1 MSHCTALLK
10 NYWLGPFKDEKE
22 MKFVQNSCAKVF
34 FHPKNVYD
42 NPKISW
48 RNYVTLYNTGPL
60 SHCTAISDLFLIF
73 CTMQIQLESLV
84 YVRFSKSKMFDK
96 KMSEK
101 ERVAKYRE
109 ENKRATELATRKS
122 NFKRTQLLSSGT
134 PEAAKLREKAAAR
147 KRLQREREKQK
158 MREKEEEE
166 VRENVVGRRNVQGAV
181 TPGN

>member
-1 MSHCTALLK
+1 MSHCTILDLCHTVRQFQI
-10 NYWLGPFKDEKE
+10 YFLSF
-22 MKFVQNSCAKVF
+22 AKVKTRCF
-34 FHPKNVYD
+34 
-42 NPKISW
+42 
-48 RNYVTLYNTGPL
+48 L
-60 SHCTAISDLFLIF
+60 LFGTEKYS
-73 CTMQIQLESLV
+73 TMPIQLESLV
-84 YVRFSKSKMFDK
+84 YVLFSKSKMFDK

-101 ERVAKYRE
+101 ERVAKYRK

-122 NFKRTQLLSSGT
+122 NFKRTQLLASGT

>member
-1 MSHCTALLK
+1 
-10 NYWLGPFKDEKE
+10 
-22 MKFVQNSCAKVF
+22 
-34 FHPKNVYD
+34 
-42 NPKISW
+42 
-48 RNYVTLYNTGPL
+48 
-60 SHCTAISDLFLIF
+60 
-73 CTMQIQLESLV
+73 
-84 YVRFSKSKMFDK
+84 MFDM

-122 NFKRTQLLSSGT
+122 NFKRTQLLASGT

-166 VRENVVGRRNVQGAV
+166 VRENVVLIKESKRRLSAPAHNDDMESDVE
-181 TPGN
+181 

>member
-1 MSHCTALLK
+1 M
-10 NYWLGPFKDEKE
+10 P
-22 MKFVQNSCAKVF
+22 
-34 FHPKNVYD
+34 
-42 NPKISW
+42 
-48 RNYVTLYNTGPL
+48 
-60 SHCTAISDLFLIF
+60 
-73 CTMQIQLESLV
+73 IQLESLV
-84 YVRFSKSKMFDK
+84 YVLFSKSKMFDK

>member
-1 MSHCTALLK
+1 MSHCTILDLCHTVRQFQI
-10 NYWLGPFKDEKE
+10 YFLSF
-22 MKFVQNSCAKVF
+22 AKVKTRCF
-34 FHPKNVYD
+34 
-42 NPKISW
+42 
-48 RNYVTLYNTGPL
+48 L
-60 SHCTAISDLFLIF
+60 LFGTEKYS
-73 CTMQIQLESLV
+73 TMPIQLESLV
-84 YVRFSKSKMFDK
+84 YVLFLKSKMLDK

-101 ERVAKYRE
+101 ERERVRQRVAKYRE

-147 KRLQREREKQK
+147 KRLQREREKEK

-166 VRENVVGRRNVQGAV
+166 MRENVVGRRNVQGAV

>member
-1 MSHCTALLK
+1 M
-10 NYWLGPFKDEKE
+10 P
-22 MKFVQNSCAKVF
+22 
-34 FHPKNVYD
+34 
-42 NPKISW
+42 
-48 RNYVTLYNTGPL
+48 
-60 SHCTAISDLFLIF
+60 
-73 CTMQIQLESLV
+73 IQLESLV
-84 YVRFSKSKMFDK
+84 YVLFLKSKMLDK

-101 ERVAKYRE
+101 ERERVRQRVAKYRE

-166 VRENVVGRRNVQGAV
+166 MRENVVGRRNVQGAV

>member
-1 MSHCTALLK
+1 ML
-10 NYWLGPFKDEKE
+10 
-22 MKFVQNSCAKVF
+22 
-34 FHPKNVYD
+34 
-42 NPKISW
+42 
-48 RNYVTLYNTGPL
+48 
-60 SHCTAISDLFLIF
+60 
-73 CTMQIQLESLV
+73 
-84 YVRFSKSKMFDK
+84 DK

-101 ERVAKYRE
+101 ERERVRQRVAKYRE

-166 VRENVVGRRNVQGAV
+166 VRENVVGRRNVQGAL